1 MELDPMDYYDEFSDW
16 IMKTEIVCNGDQLI
30 GFLEDDALFA
40 RFLESKG
47 IVDDETEYYQEL
59 ESGYSQDRI

>member
-1 MELDPMDYYDEFSDW
+1 MKLDPMDYYDEFSDW

-30 GFLEDDALFA
+30 GFLEDDAMFS

-47 IVDDETEYYQEL
+47 IVDE
-59 ESGYSQDRI
+59 ES